1 MKKFTNPYDISKTI
15 ISLDNLKFID
25 PGTAI
30 TNTGDYLTLSNYS
43 IKRVASLLNM
53 GSGMFTKKLYSLE
66 PSIWTQFLNQRLSL
80 VDIKSILSHNNA
92 VVIEDT
98 LVSVSEGDNYVENVV
113 SSINKYISDENLTTS
128 YFLYDKELLVVSSV
142 NSEGFGVLIRY
153 YYQDNWVVINDCHY
167 DINKRTL
174 LVSPYEEL
182 NTKVGDDISILMD
195 KDTIMN
201 IATQTMPYNVESYRS
216 LMREIPMSVDEVT
229 YFMKKIFKIRMGI
242 EPINMLD
249 YAADHDDISAKILSK
264 LEAINNKFYS
274 NADSVQVVNAPYL
287 KKAIT
292 SSAVTFADFSDLF
305 ETMFLEEN
313 ERLHISILLD
323 FQRKVLNH
331 ETHYDSLLG

>member
-1 MKKFTNPYDISKTI
+1 MENIMKLNKKLLVSGSAVCMAAAVATVAITSYAATEHWNDNSGKTAISTEWENWKTEWETVKTDYEKISLTPGVNATQMNFAWYSKTADQAKVRVSLKPDMSKTI
-15 ISLDNLKFID
+15 TDD
-25 PGTAI
+25 EA
-30 TNTGDYLTLSNYS
+30 SN
-43 IKRVASLLNM
+43 A
-53 GSGMFTKKLYSLE
+53 
-66 PSIWTQFLNQRLSL
+66 
-80 VDIKSILSHNNA
+80 
-92 VVIEDT
+92 
-98 LVSVSEGDNYVENVV
+98 
-113 SSINKYISDENLTTS
+113 
-128 YFLYDKELLVVSSV
+128 
-142 NSEGFGVLIRY
+142 
-153 YYQDNWVVINDCHY
+153 
-167 DINKRTL
+167 
-174 LVSPYEEL
+174 YEEDADEFSG
-182 NTKVGDDISILMD
+182 TSKEY
-195 KDTIMN
+195 KT
-201 IATQTMPYNVESYRS
+201 
-216 LMREIPMSVDEVT
+216 VDEVT

-292 SSAVTFADFSDLF
+292 SSAVTFADFSDLL